1 MAEPPEPSIV
11 EEVLYRIRN
20 MARCGLYQD
29 CAAVERE
36 MRMSPHY
43 PLVKEWFNDPLF
55 CQQINEL
62 CAEARRA

>member
-1 MAEPPEPSIV
+1 M
-11 EEVLYRIRN
+11 
-20 MARCGLYQD
+20 YQD
-29 CAAVERE
+29 CAAIERE

-62 CAEARRA
+62 CTEARRALGANRPRRGAQSI